1 MFEFPRCKL
10 LINLLMHPKVVQER
24 LGHKYISTT
33 MDLYSHVMPNMQ
45 KEAVVKFETALE
57 KGSEVQFSEILQ

>member
-1 MFEFPRCKL
+1 M
-10 LINLLMHPKVVQER
+10 
-24 LGHKYISTT
+24 STT

>member
-1 MFEFPRCKL
+1 ML
-10 LINLLMHPKVVQER
+10 LQGVHPKVVQER
-24 LGHKYISTT
+24 LGHAKMSTT
-33 MDLYSHVMPNMQ
+33 MDIYSHSMPSMQ